1 MSTTSTA
8 PLGTL
13 TQGSISPRRP
23 VPPEIPRPEYVDR
36 PRAARYT
43 GPEAK
48 PAEIVE
54 RMRVA
59 GRLAAQAMA
68 AAASA
73 IAPGVTTDEI
83 DRVGHEFL
91 LDHGAYPS
99 TLGYPGGGRGPAF
112 PKSLCTSVNEVI
124 CHGIPDSTVL
134 RDGDLVNIDITAFV
148 IIDGVGVHG
157 DTDATYLVGEVDEE
171 SRLLVERTHEA
182 MMRGIKA
189 VAPGR
194 QINVIGRVIEAY
206 ARRFGYGVVRDFTG
220 HGIGTAFHSGLV
232 VPHYDAAPHYDTVIE
247 PGMTFTIEPMLTLGT
262 HEWEMWEDGWT
273 VVTKDRRRTAQFE
286 HTLLVTETGAEIL
299 TLP

>member
-1 MSTTSTA
+1 MVTPAGTA
-8 PLGTL
+8 PASSAPVGTL
-13 TQGSISPRRP
+13 VPGTISPRRP
-23 VPPEIPRPEYVDR
+23 VPASIPRPEYVDR
-36 PRAARYT
+36 PAPQRYE
-43 GPEAK
+43 GPEVK
-48 PAEIVE
+48 PPEIVE

-59 GRLAAQAMA
+59 GRVAAQAMGEVA
-68 AAASA
+68 KH
-73 IAPGVTTDEI
+73 IAPGVTTDEL
-83 DRVGHEFL
+83 DRIGHEFMIEN
-91 LDHGAYPS
+91 GAYPS
-99 TLGYPGGGRGPAF
+99 TLGYKRF

-134 RDGDLVNIDITAFV
+134 ADGDIVNIDVTAFV
-148 IIDGVGVHG
+148 TIDGVGVHG
-157 DTDATYLVGEVDEE
+157 DTDATYLVGDVDEE

-232 VPHYDAAPHYDTVIE
+232 VPHYDAAPAYSTVME

-262 HEWEMWEDGWT
+262 ADWDMWDDDWT

-286 HTLLVTETGAEIL
+286 HTVLVTEAGAEIL